1 MADGG
6 GEEKEMG
13 KKNKNRHKKYAK
25 IRIKKRT
32 RCFCLQEQLV
42 SYYYLW
48 KKTPE
53 ATKPKQAARR
63 INPTS
68 IKRPTKEKVKV
79 SRPTSTEYLD
89 FDSASE
95 SDVENNGPSGRACH
109 HCYGAGE

>member
-1 MADGG
+1 M
-6 GEEKEMG
+6 
-13 KKNKNRHKKYAK
+13 
-25 IRIKKRT
+25 
-32 RCFCLQEQLV
+32 QEQLV

-63 INPTS
+63 VNPTS
-68 IKRPTKEKVKV
+68 IKRPTKEKVKA

-109 HCYGAGE
+109 HCYGAGLFIIFKQIRILKQIIVDYLFNFRKQRLASR